1 MFLLTSLG
9 GLCLSILL
17 RSVAALPN
25 GCSGSVGIVEIKSPK
40 FSQLVWTCANINP
53 GSIFGSGQNF
63 LIATY
68 TTSDD
73 QTCGNQCAALIGI
86 QNVEAPMAA
95 IRYYEGD
102 RCECWQVGFI
112 ETWNLTPPTSTA

>member
-1 MFLLTSLG
+1 M
-9 GLCLSILL
+9 
-17 RSVAALPN
+17 
-25 GCSGSVGIVEIKSPK
+25 EIKSPK
-40 FSQLVWTCANINP
+40 FNQLVWTCANINP

-73 QTCGNQCAALIGI
+73 QTCGNQCAALIGVP
-86 QNVEAPMAA
+86 NVEAPMAA

-112 ETWNLTPPTSTA
+112 ETWDLHLPGRIEI